1 MLPMIIIVWWNV
13 KVFNY
18 NTKAN
23 AILEEVVKTI
33 VYVLKYMPLFVELMA
48 KLIVMNAWWDVK
60 ESNLI
65 IKVSVDHKMIAY
77 VY

>member
-33 VYVLKYMPLFVELMA
+33 VYVLKYMPLFVELMV
-48 KLIVMNAWWDVK
+48 KLIVMNVWWDVK